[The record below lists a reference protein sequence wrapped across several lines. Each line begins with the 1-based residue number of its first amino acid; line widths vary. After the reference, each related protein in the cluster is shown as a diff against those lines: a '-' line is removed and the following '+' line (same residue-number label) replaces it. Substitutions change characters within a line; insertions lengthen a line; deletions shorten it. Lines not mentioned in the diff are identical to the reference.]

1 MPQFDTELETI
12 YEIDEPK
19 QYAVILHNDD
29 YTSMDFVMQV
39 LMSIFRKSEPEAM
52 ELMMQVHKQGKAVC
66 GVFTLEIAKT
76 KVAQV
81 AKLAKQND
89 FPLRTTY
96 EEA

>member
-1 MPQFDTELETI
+1 LPQFDTELETL

-19 QYAVILHNDD
+19 QYKVILHNDD

-39 LMSIFRKSEPEAM
+39 LMSIFRKSETEAG
-52 ELMMQVHKQGKAVC
+52 ELMMQVHKNGKATC
-66 GVFTLEIAKT
+66 GIFTLEIAKT

-81 AKLAKQND
+81 TALAKQND

>member
-1 MPQFDTELETI
+1 MPQFDTELETL
-12 YEIDEPK
+12 YKIDEPK

-29 YTSMDFVMQV
+29 YTSMDFVILV
-39 LMSIFRKSEPEAM
+39 LNTVFHKNEIEAS
-52 ELMMQVHKQGKAVC
+52 ELMMQIHKQGKAIC

-81 AKLAKQND
+81 RMLAKQND
-89 FPLRTTY
+89 FPLRATY

>member
-1 MPQFDTELETI
+1 LPQFDTELETI

>member
-1 MPQFDTELETI
+1 LPQFDTELETI

-39 LMSIFRKSEPEAM
+39 LMSIFRKNELEAG
-52 ELMMQVHKQGKAVC
+52 EIMMQVHKQGKAIC
-66 GVFTLEIAKT
+66 GIFTLEIAKT

-81 AKLAKQND
+81 TKLAKQND
-89 FPLRTTY
+89 LPLRTTY

>member
-19 QYAVILHNDD
+19 QYSVILHNDD

-39 LMSIFRKSEPEAM
+39 LMSIFRKSEIEAS
-52 ELMMQVHKQGKAVC
+52 ELMIQVHQQGKAVC
-66 GVFTLEIAKT
+66 GIFTLEIAKT

-81 AKLAKQND
+81 TKLAKQND

>member
-12 YEIDEPK
+12 YKIDEPK

-81 AKLAKQND
+81 EKLAKQND

>member
-39 LMSIFRKSEPEAM
+39 LMSIFRKNELEAG
-52 ELMMQVHKQGKAVC
+52 EIMMQVHKQGKAVC

-81 AKLAKQND
+81 EKLAKQND

>member
-1 MPQFDTELETI
+1 LPQFDTELETI

-39 LMSIFRKSEPEAM
+39 LMSIFRKNELEAG
-52 ELMMQVHKQGKAVC
+52 EIMMQVHKQGKAVC

-81 AKLAKQND
+81 EKLAKQND

>member
-1 MPQFDTELETI
+1 MPQFDTELETL

-39 LMSIFRKSEPEAM
+39 LMGIFHKGESDASM
-52 ELMMQVHKQGKAVC
+52 LMMQVHKAGKAVC
-66 GVFTLEIAKT
+66 GIYTLEIAKT
-76 KVAQV
+76 KVSQV
-81 AKLAKQND
+81 TTLAKRND